1 MVPASSLQPHAPPSG
16 SPLPAPAAVP
26 TGLAVL
32 LSSGLPLALVLGW
45 AFAAVG
51 EPSTLS
57 DSSWPEPSVG
67 GWPLLG
73 LISVGVLSPG
83 IPPISLGFVSK
94 TGDLTYRAELRFV

>member
-1 MVPASSLQPHAPPSG
+1 M
-16 SPLPAPAAVP
+16 
-26 TGLAVL
+26 L

-45 AFAAVG
+45 AFAAAG
-51 EPSTLS
+51 EPSTFP
-57 DSSWPEPSVG
+57 DGSWPETGVG

-94 TGDLTYRAELRFV
+94 IGDLAYKAVTFCLNCLSNAM